1 MHRARITTGLAAATG
16 LLGIGL
22 LAACNVGS
30 YGQAQPGAPAS
41 TSPSASA
48 QANGQPNGPGTA
60 ATSSLS
66 TSDIANLGTVVTD
79 QDGRTLYL
87 FTNDSRDPSSS
98 SCSGACA
105 QKWPPAVVGQDKVRV
120 SGIDTALLGTTTRP
134 DGSKQITLNGSPLYR
149 FSGDAKAG
157 DANGEN
163 VGGTWFAVTARGDKA
178 TTQGS
183 NDSNSNS
190 NDGNSNSY

>member
-16 LLGIGL
+16 LLSLGL
-22 LAACNVGS
+22 LAACNIGS
-30 YGQAQPGAPAS
+30 YGQGQNGTPAS

-48 QANGQPNGPGTA
+48 QANGQGAAA
-60 ATSSLS
+60 ATTSGLS
-66 TSDIANLGTVVTD
+66 TSDVGNLGTVVTD

-98 SCSGACA
+98 SCSGGCA
-105 QKWPPAVVGQDKVRV
+105 QKWPPAVVGQDRVRV
-120 SGIDTALLGTTTRP
+120 SGIDTGLLGTTTRP

-157 DANGEN
+157 DTNGEN
-163 VGGTWFAVTARGDKA
+163 VGGTWFAVTAQGEKV

-183 NDSNSNS
+183 NDSNSN
-190 NDGNSNSY
+190 DGNGGSY